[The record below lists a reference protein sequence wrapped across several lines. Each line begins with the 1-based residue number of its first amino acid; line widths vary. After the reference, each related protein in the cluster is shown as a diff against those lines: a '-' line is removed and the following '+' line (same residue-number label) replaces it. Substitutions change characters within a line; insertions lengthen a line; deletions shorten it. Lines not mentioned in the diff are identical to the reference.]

1 MAGVKS
7 SSHVPKFGNW
17 DSDDVPYTI
26 CFENAR
32 ELRATGITFDPNDPD
47 TYPPA
52 AVVNQKSIPAD
63 NRRHH
68 DGRDYHQR
76 RAIGNSGSE
85 KLSSERSGSDYAL
98 LKEAKQSGRKKKNSN
113 GAEGMSRFTP
123 TTTVG
128 GKGNRNPRV
137 RRNNEGEMMASVPK
151 FGSWD
156 VRDPKSGDGY
166 TAIFN
171 KVKTEKQIGGSKSP
185 QAVPP
190 LMNQTKQP
198 IAKTTTA
205 TNTRG
210 PTSFAFKICCCL
222 CPK

>member
-1 MAGVKS
+1 MAGTKS

-26 CFENAR
+26 FFENAR
-32 ELRATGITFDPNDPD
+32 ELQAAGVTFDPNDPD

-52 AVVNQKSIPAD
+52 VFANQNSIPAD
-63 NRRHH
+63 HHRHH
-68 DGRDYHQR
+68 DGEDSHQR
-76 RAIGNSGSE
+76 REIVNSGSE
-85 KLSSERSGSDYAL
+85 KLSSERSDSDYAL
-98 LKEAKQSGRKKKNSN
+98 LKAKQSGRKKKNSN
-113 GAEGMSRFTP
+113 GAEGMSRFSP
-123 TTTVG
+123 TTVD

-171 KVKTEKQIGGSKSP
+171 KVKIEKQIGGSNNP
-185 QAVPP
+185 QTVPP

-198 IAKTTTA
+198 MTQTTVAKTSTQ
-205 TNTRG
+205 G
-210 PTSFAFKICCCL
+210 STSFVSKICCCL
-222 CPK
+222 GPN

>member
-1 MAGVKS
+1 MAGAKS

-32 ELRATGITFDPNDPD
+32 ELRAAGVDFDPNDPD

-52 AVVNQKSIPAD
+52 AVINQNSTPAD
-63 NRRHH
+63 HR
-68 DGRDYHQR
+68 GDYHQR
-76 RAIGNSGSE
+76 REMGNSGSE

-98 LKEAKQSGRKKKNSN
+98 LKEAKQSGRKKKHSN

-123 TTTVG
+123 TTTVSGHG

-137 RRNNEGEMMASVPK
+137 RRNDEGEMMASVPK

-171 KVKTEKQIGGSKSP
+171 KVKIEKQIGGSNNP

-190 LMNQTKQP
+190 LMNQTKKLP
-198 IAKTTTA
+198 IAQTTTTA
-205 TNTRG
+205 TTHGSN
-210 PTSFAFKICCCL
+210 SFVSKICCCL